1 MIQVPENEHS
11 EAIGRASA
19 SGANALEHNTFGR
32 ELLHRIQAGTGPA
45 GDGLTHVA
53 DIPSRRA
60 EFAQWPQWLPSNIR
74 DGFIE
79 SGVERPWRHQ
89 IEAAEHA
96 HAGRHVVISTG
107 TASGKSLAYQLP
119 VLAGLATDPR
129 ATVLYLSPTKAL
141 GTDQHAAALRLTS
154 MFDGL
159 GDVSPAMYD
168 GDTSQE
174 MRRWARSDSRWVFTN
189 PDMIHVGML
198 PRHAKWA
205 RFLRGLR
212 YVVVDECH
220 HYRGVFGSHTAL
232 VLRRLLRVA
241 AKYGAEPTVI
251 CASATTSD
259 PAGAA
264 SRLIGSDCV
273 AVETDS
279 SPHGPRTV
287 VLWEPP
293 LIPDLEGE
301 NGAPVRR
308 QATTEAARMMAD
320 LVVEGAR
327 TLAFVRSRRS
337 AETVALSTRRMLAE
351 ATPELASRVAAY
363 RAGYL
368 AEDRRALERGLN
380 DGELLAVATT
390 NALELGVDIAGLDA
404 VLMAGFPGTVAS
416 FWQQAGRSGRR
427 GQGSLILLI
436 ARDDPLDTYLVH
448 HPESLLGRPVEA
460 TITDP
465 WNPYVLGPQLLCAA
479 GELPL
484 TREEVTALGAVD
496 VVGRLT
502 ADGLLRER
510 PAGYFLAAGIDPH
523 ARVNIRGGAGSE
535 VLIVEELT
543 GRLLGTVDF
552 NRALSTVYEG
562 AVHVHQGESYVVD
575 ELDLDEG
582 LAMVH
587 AEEPEWTTS
596 AREDSDVRVTGV
608 HQTEELGAVTARFV
622 SVEVTSQVVGYL
634 RTLRTGEVLD
644 AVELD
649 LPETSLAT
657 QAALITIEPDALLA
671 AGLAPEHWPG
681 ALHAAEHA
689 AIGLLPLVASCDRWD
704 IGGLSTAQHEDTGLP
719 SIFVYDG
726 YPGGAGFAERGYE
739 AIATWLLATR
749 DAVAAC
755 ECPAGCPSCVQSP
768 KCGNGN
774 DPLDKAGAIVVLDL
788 VLAAL
793 AQG

>member
-1 MIQVPENEHS
+1 MRG
-11 EAIGRASA
+11 AIGTGAA
-19 SGANALEHNTFGR
+19 SGAIAVEHNTFGR
-32 ELLHRIQAGTGPA
+32 ELLARIQAGTGA
-45 GDGLTHVA
+45 GGDGVTHIA

-60 EFAQWPQWLPSNIR
+60 EFGEWPTWLPADIR
-74 DGFIE
+74 DGLIE
-79 SGVERPWRHQ
+79 TGVERPWRHQ
-89 IEAAEHA
+89 VEAAEHA

-119 VLAGLATDPR
+119 VLAALADDPR

-141 GTDQHAAALRLTS
+141 GTDQHAAAVRLMS
-154 MFDGL
+154 LFDGS
-159 GDVSPAMYD
+159 DTVSPAMYD

-205 RFLRGLR
+205 RFLRGLK

-241 AKYGAEPTVI
+241 AKYGAAPTVI

-264 SRLIGSDCV
+264 SRLIGADCV
-273 AVETDS
+273 AVDTDS

-308 QATTEAARMMAD
+308 QATTEASRMIAD

-337 AETVALSTRRMLAE
+337 AETVALSARRMLAE
-351 ATPELASRVAAY
+351 ATPELAGRVAAY

-368 AEDRRALERGLN
+368 AEDRRALERGLG

-448 HPESLLGRPVEA
+448 HPQSLLGRPVEA

-484 TREEVTALGAVD
+484 TREEVATLGAVD
-496 VVGRLT
+496 VVGRLA

-535 VLIVEELT
+535 VLIVEEST

-552 NRALSTVYEG
+552 HRALSTVYQG

-596 AREDSDVRVTGV
+596 AREDSDVRITAV

-657 QAALITIEPDALLA
+657 QAALITIDPEALLA
-671 AGLAPEHWPG
+671 ADLAPEHWPG
-681 ALHAAEHA
+681 ALHTAEHA

-704 IGGLSTAQHEDTGLP
+704 IGGLSTALHEDTGLP

-739 AIATWLLATR
+739 ALATWLLATR

-793 AQG
+793 ARG

>member
-1 MIQVPENEHS
+1 MS
-11 EAIGRASA
+11 D
-19 SGANALEHNTFGR
+19 NTFGR
-32 ELLHRIQAGTGPA
+32 ELLGVIQRGAGA
-45 GDGLTHVA
+45 HEQSLTHVM
-53 DIPSRRA
+53 DIAPRRA
-60 EFAQWPQWLPSNIR
+60 EFSDWPAWVPSRVR
-74 DGFIE
+74 DGLIE
-79 SGVERPWRHQ
+79 QGVERPWRHQ
-89 IEAAEHA
+89 ALAAEHA
-96 HAGRHVVISTG
+96 HSGRNVVISTG

-119 VLAGLATDPR
+119 VLAALDADPH

-141 GTDQHAAALRLTS
+141 GTDQHRTAVTLTTRFGPADAA
-154 MFDGL
+154 
-159 GDVSPAMYD
+159 PAMYD

-189 PDMIHVGML
+189 PDMVHVGLL

-205 RFLRGLR
+205 RLLRGLR

-241 AKYGAEPTVI
+241 ANYGSTPTVI
-251 CASATTSD
+251 LASATTSD

-264 SRLIGSDCV
+264 GRLVGAECV
-273 AVETDS
+273 AVTEDS
-279 SPHGPRTV
+279 SPHGSRTV

-293 LIPDLEGE
+293 LLPDVEGE

-308 QATTEAARMMAD
+308 PATTEAARMLAD
-320 LVVEGAR
+320 LSVEGAR

-337 AETVALSTRRMLAE
+337 AESVALSARRMLTETAPEIAE
-351 ATPELASRVAAY
+351 RIAAY

-368 AEDRRALERGLN
+368 SDDRRALEKGLN
-380 DGELLAVATT
+380 DGALLGVATT

-427 GQGSLILLI
+427 GQGALILLI

-448 HPESLLGRPVEA
+448 HPQSLLGRPVEA

-479 GELPL
+479 SEIPL
-484 TREEVTALGAVD
+484 TREEVTRYGAVD

-510 PAGYFLAAGIDPH
+510 PSGYFLAAGIDPH
-523 ARVNIRGGAGSE
+523 AGVNIRGGAGSE
-535 VLIVEELT
+535 ILIVEQAT

-552 NRALSTVYEG
+552 TRALSTVHEG
-562 AVHVHQGESYVVD
+562 AVHVHQGESYLVD
-575 ELDLDEG
+575 ELDLDDG
-582 LAMVH
+582 LALVH

-596 AREDSDVRVTGV
+596 AREDLDVRVTAV
-608 HQTEELGAVTARFV
+608 HSAEVLGEVTARFV
-622 SVEVTSQVVGYL
+622 SVEVTSRVVGYL

-649 LPETSLAT
+649 LPETTLAT
-657 QAALITIEPDALLA
+657 RAALLTLTPETLEG
-671 AGLAPEHWPG
+671 AGLAPERWPG

-704 IGGLSTAQHEDTGLP
+704 IGGLSTALHEDTGLP

-739 AIATWLLATR
+739 SIATWLVATR

-755 ECPAGCPSCVQSP
+755 ECPSGCPSCVQSP

-774 DPLDKAGAIVVLDL
+774 DPLDKAGAIIVLDL

-793 AQG
+793 ARD

>member
-1 MIQVPENEHS
+1 MRG
-11 EAIGRASA
+11 AIGTGAA
-19 SGANALEHNTFGR
+19 SGAIAVEHNTFGR
-32 ELLHRIQAGTGPA
+32 ELLARIQAGTGA
-45 GDGLTHVA
+45 GGDGITHIA

-60 EFAQWPQWLPSNIR
+60 EFGEWPTWLPADIR
-74 DGFIE
+74 DGLIE
-79 SGVERPWRHQ
+79 TGVERPWRHQ
-89 IEAAEHA
+89 VEAAEHA

-119 VLAGLATDPR
+119 VLTALADDPR

-141 GTDQHAAALRLTS
+141 GTDQHAAAMRLMS
-154 MFDGL
+154 LFDGS
-159 GDVSPAMYD
+159 DTVSPAMYD

-205 RFLRGLR
+205 RFLRGLK

-241 AKYGAEPTVI
+241 AKYGAAPTVI

-264 SRLIGSDCV
+264 SRLIGADCV
-273 AVETDS
+273 AVDTDS

-308 QATTEAARMMAD
+308 QATTEASRMIAD

-337 AETVALSTRRMLAE
+337 AETVALSARRMLAE
-351 ATPELASRVAAY
+351 ATPELAGRVAAY

-368 AEDRRALERGLN
+368 AEDRRALERGLG

-448 HPESLLGRPVEA
+448 HPQSLLGRPVEA

-484 TREEVTALGAVD
+484 TREEVATLGAVD
-496 VVGRLT
+496 VVGRLA

-535 VLIVEELT
+535 VLIVEEST

-552 NRALSTVYEG
+552 HRALSTVYQG
-562 AVHVHQGESYVVD
+562 AVHVHQSESYVVD

-596 AREDSDVRVTGV
+596 AREDSDVRITAV

-657 QAALITIEPDALLA
+657 QAALITIDPEALLA
-671 AGLAPEHWPG
+671 ADLAPEHWPG

-704 IGGLSTAQHEDTGLP
+704 IGGLSTALHEDTGLP

-739 AIATWLLATR
+739 ALATWLLATR

-793 AQG
+793 ARG

>member
-1 MIQVPENEHS
+1 M
-11 EAIGRASA
+11 
-19 SGANALEHNTFGR
+19 EHNTFGR
-32 ELLHRIQAGTGPA
+32 ELLARVMAGAGP
-45 GDGLTHVA
+45 GTESLTHVA

-60 EFAQWPQWLPSNIR
+60 EFAPWPAWVPPRVREGLI
-74 DGFIE
+74 DE
-79 SGVERPWRHQ
+79 GVREPWRHQ
-89 IEAAEHA
+89 AEAAEHA

-119 VLAGLATDPR
+119 VLAALAEDPR

-141 GTDQHAAALRLTS
+141 GTDQHRAAVRLTT
-154 MFDGL
+154 DYGPN
-159 GDVSPAMYD
+159 DASPAMYD

-189 PDMIHVGML
+189 PDMLHVGLL

-205 RFLRGLR
+205 RFLRGLQ

-241 AKYGAEPTVI
+241 AKYGSTPTVI

-264 SRLIGSDCV
+264 ARLIGADCT
-273 AVETDS
+273 AVTEDS

-287 VLWEPP
+287 ALWEPP
-293 LIPDLEGE
+293 LLPDLEGE

-308 QATTEAARMMAD
+308 PATTEAARMLSD

-327 TLAFVRSRRS
+327 TLAYVRSRRS
-337 AETVALSTRRMLAE
+337 AETVALSPRRLLAE
-351 ATPELASRVAAY
+351 ATPELAERIAAY

-368 AEDRRALERGLN
+368 ADDRRRLEQGLN
-380 DGELLAVATT
+380 DGALLGVATT

-479 GELPL
+479 SEIPL
-484 TREEVTALGAVD
+484 TRAEVAALGAVD
-496 VVGRLT
+496 VVGRLV

-523 ARVNIRGGAGSE
+523 AGVNIRGGAGSE
-535 VLIVEELT
+535 ILIVEEAT

-552 NRALSTVYEG
+552 TRALSTVHQG

-575 ELDLDEG
+575 ELDLDDG
-582 LAMVH
+582 LALVH

-596 AREDSDVRVTGV
+596 AREDLDVHVTAV
-608 HQTEELGAVTARFV
+608 HSTEVLGDVTARFV
-622 SVEVTSQVVGYL
+622 SVEVTSRVVGYL
-634 RTLRTGEVLD
+634 RTLRSGEVMD

-649 LPETSLAT
+649 LPETTLAT
-657 QAALITIEPDALLA
+657 RAALITLTPEVLES
-671 AGLAPEHWPG
+671 AGLVPERWPG

-704 IGGLSTAQHEDTGLP
+704 IGGLSTALHDDTGLP

-739 AIATWLLATR
+739 SLATWLVATR
-749 DAVAAC
+749 DAVATC
-755 ECPAGCPSCVQSP
+755 ECPSGCPSCVQSP

-774 DPLDKAGAIVVLDL
+774 DPLDKEGAVLVLDL

-793 AQG
+793 AAG